1 MPNLIFAYPF
11 TQMHELDDQ
20 PQCTRIK
27 KKGKKGRNLLAT
39 FTKSAGKLQLPLSS
53 Q

>member
-1 MPNLIFAYPF
+1 MMPNLIFAYPF

-27 KKGKKGRNLLAT
+27 KKEKKEEICLRPSQKCRQITA
-39 FTKSAGKLQLPLSS
+39 SS
-53 Q
+53 E